1 LRAATSVFEAFAPA
15 GKLGGKVHEADVRRC
30 LAANWDVLKEHV
42 KTLSMEGRE
51 EEEKWRHEHLL
62 KLFDV

>member
-1 LRAATSVFEAFAPA
+1 M
-15 GKLGGKVHEADVRRC
+15 RRC